1 MEKLDMN
8 KIVKGVKIWYRGVV
22 GPFELIQDNFGSL
35 VGFSATF
42 RLLSFFVLF
51 PILAWT
57 ERLWLLTN
65 KTTVIAWYNIG
76 SFIKNPSSWI
86 VLLLRT
92 VRDL

>member
-1 MEKLDMN
+1 MEILDMN
-8 KIVKGVKIWYRGVV
+8 RIVKGVKIWYRGVV

-65 KTTVIAWYNIG
+65 KTTVIDRSPADGRYSG
-76 SFIKNPSSWI
+76 RGDD
-86 VLLLRT
+86 VRT